1 MAERLHRWVGAVLW
15 RAALAIVIVLA
26 VYVSG
31 SRVLL
36 SAMPRW
42 SPWLVQT
49 LEQRVGG
56 DIEVGR
62 LNGRL
67 NTFSPE
73 FELIDLSITLPN
85 RDGPLLSVGGATLRL
100 DIWSSLLAMA
110 PRFDTVVLERPTI
123 DWYLTQGGSSEV
135 AVSGAS
141 MNNFSELV
149 SAFRRINISDGRLL
163 MTRVAGDGTETT
175 IPLRAQI
182 DLSRAGS
189 ERRVRARLESDEG
202 LLVTLAGRGIGNPF
216 DASASRGELHGTVQA
231 GDIGVIGQMFDMAA
245 EGSANL
251 HFWYQPVDGDPHWRV
266 TGVLDAFSM
275 RFEDHTYRLDHAAI
289 TGAAER
295 RGQRWQF
302 DLQDSLIKQ
311 NNAQLRLPR
320 VQVIQDTAAW
330 RIGLNELSVGDAV
343 ALMDTSGAVPQ
354 PLRDT
359 LSTLAPTGNVE
370 WLQAILSTDADLQ
383 QGWSL
388 QAAVRDA
395 TTQPLKGVPGLGGVD
410 AWLEASPE
418 GAMAWIDT
426 ESFLLD
432 LPRVYAEPI
441 TFDRVVGRLA
451 ARWQSDAL
459 FLEQGLITASIDD
472 HAVKVQFAMDIP
484 LADSFAS
491 PLTMDLTVGL
501 PAADVSVRQRYI
513 PTLLKPSLY
522 DWLARAIPQ
531 GQLTDTTFIWR
542 GDLLHWDDPD
552 QTMQLALALDA
563 ASLSFDPIWPE
574 VQDLSAYLLMDDAD
588 ISVWSSSARMLSAHA
603 GQTSVEL
610 RAGRSAVDTRV
621 ASQIDAGL
629 GGVLALL
636 RQIPVTEAADGLL
649 NDLEGEGR
657 VRATLGLA
665 MDVKNIADSLALSVQ
680 SDINSGS
687 LRSELL
693 DLSVTDINGG
703 LDYSL
708 AEGFSGRDLSAS
720 TLGVPLG
727 IEIDPALGESAKD
740 TLFAG
745 RFSATVPVEALAD
758 WLAPPVEL
766 PWSGVVPLQVDVL
779 TGEQTSV
786 GVYSDLVGTGLEL
799 PTPIGKSSESKTR
812 FMAEFLIAE
821 DAPIDLF
828 WEGRAN
834 AQLYRQGGVVMGGTV
849 DLTPTEHPQM
859 PPEPPISGGYY
870 LRGNLESLDVEAWLS
885 ALRSITLPEGLGE
898 TRWDVGIE
906 SMQIDQVSLGD
917 TSLGPFTLDL
927 TPFANWEML
936 GINAEWLDAELT
948 LRHDEKPSALII
960 NQLNLDRLPDFT
972 DQSRGQITP
981 PDLTAPIDVVIANLQ
996 RDGKLLGAASFSLAS
1011 NGQQLDVTRLQGRL
1025 ANVFFEADSS
1035 LQWSTVNSAH
1045 ETRVNLDARLGDV
1058 GDTLDQLSSP
1068 RILETRRGTLQAD
1081 LTWADTPIALDI
1093 TTMNGSIDM
1102 LLREGSFLPVPN
1114 QATGA
1119 LRILS
1124 LLNLAGLVQRANIN
1138 QLFEPGVTFDRAS
1151 GRIELDQG
1159 MLNIPGFAID
1169 GSGGTFLFDSAIDLI
1184 GETIDGELVVT
1195 LPLAKNIPWVAAL
1208 AGGLPIAAGAYILS
1222 RVFEDQVAQLS
1233 SGVYSVTGDLAKP
1246 DVKFE
1251 RIFDAKSQQ
1260 SRIREQTTTANQ

>member
-1 MAERLHRWVGAVLW
+1 MVTLV
-15 RAALAIVIVLA
+15 
-26 VYVSG
+26 
-31 SRVLL
+31 
-36 SAMPRW
+36 
-42 SPWLVQT
+42 VQT

-56 DIEVGR
+56 DIAVGR

-73 FELIDLSITLPN
+73 FELIDLQSTLPN
-85 RDGPLLSVGGATLRL
+85 RDGPSLSVGGATLRL

-123 DWYLTQGGSSEV
+123 DWYLTQGGGSEV

-163 MTRVAGDGTETT
+163 ITLVAGDGTETT

-202 LLVTLAGRGIGNPF
+202 LLVTLAGRGVGNPF
-216 DASASRGELHGTVQA
+216 DAGASRGELHGTVQA
-231 GDIGVIGQMFDMAA
+231 DDIGVVGQMFDMAA
-245 EGSANL
+245 EGAANL

-275 RFEDHTYRLDHAAI
+275 RLEDHIYRLDHAAI

-295 RGQRWQF
+295 HGERWQL
-302 DLQDSLIKQ
+302 DLQDSLIKR
-311 NNAQLRLPR
+311 NNAQLQLPR
-320 VQVIQDTAAW
+320 AQLVQEKSAW
-330 RIGLNELSVGDAV
+330 RLGLTELSVGDAM
-343 ALMDTSGAVPQ
+343 ALMDASVTVPQ

-359 LSTLAPTGNVE
+359 LSTLAPTGTIE
-370 WLQAILSTDADLQ
+370 WLQAMLSTDADLQ

-459 FLEQGLITASIDD
+459 FLEQGLLTASADD

-484 LADSFAS
+484 LADSFTS

-501 PAADVSVRQRYI
+501 PAADVSVRQRYV

-522 DWLARAIPQ
+522 DWLEGAISQ
-531 GQLTDTTFIWR
+531 GQLGNTTFIWR

-552 QTMQLALALDA
+552 QSMQLALSLDGA
-563 ASLSFDPIWPE
+563 NLRFDPDWPE
-574 VQDLSAYLLMDDAD
+574 VQDLSAYVLMDDAD
-588 ISVWSSSARMLSAHA
+588 ISVWSPSARMLSTHA
-603 GQTSVEL
+603 GATSVEL
-610 RAGRSAVDTRV
+610 RASRSAVDTRV
-621 ASQIDAGL
+621 TSQIDAGL

-636 RQIPVTEAADGLL
+636 QQIPVTEAADGLL
-649 NDLEGEGR
+649 NDLDGDGR
-657 VRATLGLA
+657 VRAALGLA
-665 MDVKNIADSLALSVQ
+665 MDVNNIADSLALSVQ
-680 SDINSGS
+680 SEINSGS
-687 LRSELL
+687 LRSKLL
-693 DLSVTDINGG
+693 DLNVTDINGG

-708 AEGFSGRDLSAS
+708 AEGFSGRDLTAS
-720 TLGVPLG
+720 TLGVPLS
-727 IEIDPALGESAKD
+727 IEIDPALWESAPD
-740 TLFAG
+740 VLFAG
-745 RFSATVPVEALAD
+745 RFSATVSVEALLD

-766 PWSGVVPLQVDVL
+766 PWSGVVPVQVDVL
-779 TGEQTSV
+779 AGEQTSV
-786 GVYSDLVGTGLEL
+786 GIYSDLLGTGLEL
-799 PTPIGKSSESKTR
+799 PAPIGKVRDSKTR
-812 FMAEFLIAE
+812 FMAEFSIAE

-849 DLTPTEHPQM
+849 DLTPTEYPQV

-870 LRGNLESLDVEAWLS
+870 LRGNLGSLDVQAWLS
-885 ALRSITLPEGLGE
+885 SLRSITLPEDLGE

-906 SMQIDQVSLGD
+906 SMQIEQVSLGD
-917 TSLGPFTLDL
+917 TALGPFTLDL

-948 LRHDEKPSALII
+948 LRHDESPSALII
-960 NQLNLDRLPDFT
+960 NQLNLDLLPDFG
-972 DQSRGQITP
+972 DQSGGQITP

-996 RDGKLLGAASFSLAS
+996 RDGKPLGAASFSLAS
-1011 NGQQLDVTRLQGRL
+1011 DGQQLDITRLQGRL
-1025 ANVFFEADSS
+1025 AKVFFEADSS
-1035 LQWSTVNSAH
+1035 LQWATANSTH

-1093 TTMNGSIDM
+1093 TTMEGSIDM